1 MMTDSCIHES
11 WTTRPEDIVCS
22 AVDKLVKRQTR
33 NFSPVVLAHWQI
45 SIQCQ
50 RPRHRPLGYSVQ
62 NATGI
67 TQCGVEAHQNRM
79 TDSCARDSWT
89 NILEDSGFV
98 NYEKLMKRQSRN
110 FNPEIPAH

>member
-11 WTTRPEDIVCS
+11 WTNRLEDIVCS
-22 AVDKLVKRQTR
+22 AVYKLVKRQTR

-45 SIQCQ
+45 SIQFQ

-89 NILEDSGFV
+89 NRLEDSWIRELWKIREEAGPQF
-98 NYEKLMKRQSRN
+98 Q
-110 FNPEIPAH
+110 P